1 MEVILLERVERLG
14 QMGDVVTVKDG
25 FARNFLLPKK
35 KALRATD
42 SNKAAFEADRARLE
56 AENLERK
63 TEAEKVAAQMADIK
77 VVMIRAA
84 GESGQLYGSV
94 SSRDIAEAV
103 TEAGVSIN
111 RNQVVLDRA
120 IKTLG
125 LHDVVI
131 RLHPEVTQTVV
142 VNIAR
147 SADEAETQFATG
159 AAVVATDVQEEI
171 DADNEFVEEVAD
183 EALEAS
189 AEGEEAAEEA
199 TEEKADEATEADA

>member
-1 MEVILLERVERLG
+1 MEVILLERVEKLG

-25 FARNFLLPKK
+25 FARNFLLPMK
-35 KALRATD
+35 KALRATAG
-42 SNKAAFEADRARLE
+42 NRETFEADRAQLE
-56 AENLERK
+56 ADNLERK
-63 TEAEKVAAQMADIK
+63 TEAEAVAKAMADVK
-77 VVMIRAA
+77 VVLIRAA

-103 TEAGVSIN
+103 TEAGVGIS

-131 RLHPEVTQTVV
+131 RLHPEVSETVV

-147 SADEAETQFATG
+147 SADEAETQFSTG
-159 AAVVATDVQEEI
+159 SAVVASEHEEEFA
-171 DADNEFVEEVAD
+171 ADNEFVEEVAVEVSADDADTEASD
-183 EALEAS
+183 EAADET
-189 AEGEEAAEEA
+189 EEEA
-199 TEEKADEATEADA
+199 KDA

>member
-14 QMGDVVTVKDG
+14 QMGEVVTVKDG
-25 FARNFLLPKK
+25 FARNFLLPQK

-42 SNKAAFEADRARLE
+42 SNKAVFEADRARLE

-63 TEAEKVAAQMADIK
+63 TEAEKVAASMAELK

-94 SSRDIAEAV
+94 SSRDLAEAV
-103 TEAGVSIN
+103 ADAGVTIS
-111 RNQVVLDRA
+111 RSQVVLDRA

-125 LHDVVI
+125 LHEVVV
-131 RLHPEVTQTVV
+131 RLHPEVAVTVT

-147 SADEAETQFATG
+147 SEDEAQTQFETG
-159 AAVVATDVQEEI
+159 AAVVANDREEEGFEFEEETEE
-171 DADNEFVEEVAD
+171 DAVEAAD
-183 EALEAS
+183 
-189 AEGEEAAEEA
+189 EGEEAEVKEPVEE
-199 TEEKADEATEADA
+199 

>member
-1 MEVILLERVERLG
+1 MEVILLERVEKLG

-25 FARNFLLPKK
+25 FARNFLLPMK
-35 KALRATD
+35 KALRAT
-42 SNKAAFEADRARLE
+42 SGNKATFETDRAQLE

-63 TEAEKVAAQMADIK
+63 TEAEAVAKAMVDVK

-103 TEAGVSIN
+103 GEAGVGIS

-131 RLHPEVTQTVV
+131 RLHPEVVESVV

-147 SADEAETQFATG
+147 SVDEADTQFSTG
-159 AAVVATDVQEEI
+159 SAVVASEHEEEFA
-171 DADNEFVEEVAD
+171 ADNAFVEEVAED
-183 EALEAS
+183 D
-189 AEGEEAAEEA
+189 AADVADAEA
-199 TEEKADEATEADA
+199 TEEAGEEAEGEAKDA

>member
-14 QMGDVVTVKDG
+14 QMGEVVTVKDG
-25 FARNFLLPKK
+25 FARNFLLPQK

-42 SNKAAFEADRARLE
+42 SNKAVFEADRARLE

-63 TEAEKVAAQMADIK
+63 TEAEKVAASMAELK

-94 SSRDIAEAV
+94 SSRDLAEAV
-103 TEAGVSIN
+103 ADAGVTIS
-111 RNQVVLDRA
+111 RSQVVLDRA

-125 LHDVVI
+125 LHEVVV
-131 RLHPEVTQTVV
+131 RLHPEVAVTVT

-147 SADEAETQFATG
+147 SEDEAQTQFETG
-159 AAVVATDVQEEI
+159 AAVVANDREEEGFEFEEETEE
-171 DADNEFVEEVAD
+171 DAVEAAGESEEAEVKEPVEE
-183 EALEAS
+183 
-189 AEGEEAAEEA
+189 
-199 TEEKADEATEADA
+199 

>member
-1 MEVILLERVERLG
+1 MEVILLERVEKLG

-25 FARNFLLPKK
+25 FARNFLLPSK

-63 TEAEKVAAQMADIK
+63 SEAEKVAAAMTDVK

-131 RLHPEVTQTVV
+131 RLHPEVSETVV

-159 AAVVATDVQEEI
+159 AAVVASEEEDDF
-171 DADNEFVEEVAD
+171 DAENEFIEEVAD
-183 EALEAS
+183 EDAV
-189 AEGEEAAEEA
+189 EETAEEA
-199 TEEKADEATEADA
+199 TEEETTDA